1 MGSCSWIPTTKAASE
16 VAMEPILAW
25 LVEPLTYPFMLR
37 GLWAALMIGL
47 VVPVLGCYVVLRG
60 MAFYGDALAHII
72 LPGVV
77 VAFLLGWPLAVGALI
92 VGVLAALTIG
102 GISSSTTIRE
112 DSAIGV
118 VFAGALAL
126 GVVLL
131 SLQRSYAVDLAHIL
145 FGDLL
150 GVSAADLALMAG
162 LSSVALLTVLLFYK
176 EFLVLSFD
184 RVLATTMQLPV
195 RTLNNL
201 LYVLLAV
208 VVVISIQA
216 VGIALVVAMLV
227 TPASAAYL
235 LTRRLGR
242 MMLLA
247 SAIGAASGVIGLYA
261 SFYLDVA
268 SGPAIVLVATAI
280 FGLIFLFAPGR
291 GYLWKTAYVP
301 VQNLP
306 VLVEK
311 ER

>member
-1 MGSCSWIPTTKAASE
+1 
-16 VAMEPILAW
+16 METLIAW

-77 VAFLLGWPLAVGALI
+77 VAFLLGWPLALGALI
-92 VGVLAALTIG
+92 VGVLAALAIG
-102 GISSSTTIRE
+102 GISSSTIIRE

-126 GVVLL
+126 GVLLL
-131 SLQRSYAVDLAHIL
+131 SVQRSYAVDLAHIL

-150 GVSAADLALMAG
+150 GVSPADLALMAG
-162 LSSVALLTVLLFYK
+162 LSIIALVTVLLFYK

-184 RVLATTMQLPV
+184 RVLATTIQLPV
-195 RTLNNL
+195 RLLNNL

-235 LTRRLGR
+235 LTRRLPR

-247 SAIGAASGVIGLYA
+247 GAIGGASGVIGLYA
-261 SFYLDVA
+261 SYYLDVA
-268 SGPAIVLVATAI
+268 SGPAIVLVATAV

-291 GYLWKTAYVP
+291 GYLSGRIRAGAT
-301 VQNLP
+301 
-306 VLVEK
+306 
-311 ER
+311 

>member
-1 MGSCSWIPTTKAASE
+1 
-16 VAMEPILAW
+16 MEAILAW
-25 LVEPLTYPFMLR
+25 LAEPLTYPFMLR

-77 VAFLLGWPLAVGALI
+77 VAFLLGWPLAIGALV
-92 VGVLAALTIG
+92 VGVLAALAIG
-102 GISSSTTIRE
+102 GISSSTAIRE

-150 GVSAADLALMAG
+150 GVSPADLTLMAI
-162 LSSVALLTVLLFYK
+162 LSLVAVLTVLLFYK
-176 EFLVLSFD
+176 EFLLLSFD

-195 RTLNNL
+195 RRLNNL

-235 LTRRLGR
+235 LTRRLAR

-247 SAIGAASGVIGLYA
+247 SGIGAASSVIGLFA

-268 SGPAIVLVATAI
+268 SGPAIVLVATAA
-280 FGLIFLFAPGR
+280 FGLVFLFAPGR
-291 GYLWKTAYVP
+291 GYFSSRIRAGAA
-301 VQNLP
+301 
-306 VLVEK
+306 
-311 ER
+311 

>member
-1 MGSCSWIPTTKAASE
+1 
-16 VAMEPILAW
+16 MEAILAW
-25 LVEPLTYPFMLR
+25 LAEPLTYPFMLR

-77 VAFLLGWPLAVGALI
+77 VAFLLGWPLAIGALV
-92 VGVLAALTIG
+92 VGVLAALAIG
-102 GISSSTTIRE
+102 GISSSTAIRE

-150 GVSAADLALMAG
+150 GVSPADLGLMAI
-162 LSSVALLTVLLFYK
+162 LSLVAVLTVLLFYK
-176 EFLVLSFD
+176 EFLLLSFD

-216 VGIALVVAMLV
+216 VGVALVVAMLV

-235 LTRRLGR
+235 LTRRLPL

-268 SGPAIVLVATAI
+268 SGPAIVLVATAV
-280 FGLIFLFAPGR
+280 FGLVFLFAPGR
-291 GYLWKTAYVP
+291 GYFSSRIRA
-301 VQNLP
+301 
-306 VLVEK
+306 
-311 ER
+311 RAA

>member
-162 LSSVALLTVLLFYK
+162 LSIVALLTVLLFYK

-301 VQNLP
+301 VENAL
-306 VLVEK
+306 LSVEK
-311 ER
+311 GR